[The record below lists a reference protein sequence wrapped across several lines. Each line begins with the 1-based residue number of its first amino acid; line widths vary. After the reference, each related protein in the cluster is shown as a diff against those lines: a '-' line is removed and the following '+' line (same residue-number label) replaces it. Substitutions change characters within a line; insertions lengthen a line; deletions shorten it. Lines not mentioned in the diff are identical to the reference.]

1 MLIDRLLDVAWEHV
15 KAAGKNHILLAVYQR
30 DEAVLVEEADIAG
43 VESTPAEGFFSRL
56 RLLPVPL
63 HDLWSTEA
71 DFAFLSNRQHP
82 FTSFQIDNLQDRVR
96 RRHSDAAQ
104 PNWLVQ
110 HLKRSQRRGLGE
122 PISLFGS
129 MAGESFEPL
138 QHFHCQG
145 RPARDPPS

>member
-30 DEAVLVEEADIAG
+30 DEAVLIEEANIAG

-56 RLLPVPL
+56 WLLPVPL

-82 FTSFQIDNLQDRVR
+82 FASFQIDHLHDRVR
-96 RRHSDAAQ
+96 RWHADAALSRRSIQ
-104 PNWLVQ
+104 C
-110 HLKRSQRRGLGE
+110 LKRSQRR
-122 PISLFGS
+122 SL
-129 MAGESFEPL
+129 
-138 QHFHCQG
+138 
-145 RPARDPPS
+145 